1 MNQQDR
7 QKTDN
12 QQSEIIDLSVNEDQA
27 EEVKGG
33 DAGRYSAIV
42 FVGGWGA

>member
-7 QKTDN
+7 QETDN
-12 QQSEIIDLSVNEDQA
+12 QQSGITDLSISEGQA

-33 DAGRYSAIV
+33 NEKFHEYIEDYG
-42 FVGGWGA
+42 